1 MFIRVRGSWYP
12 HDSIDAI
19 VEIGGRLRV
28 DLCNGVKIDLDPI
41 ESEKVLKQLNRAAE
55 PTVEATVPPI
65 VTQRISAV
73 EAAVMGLK
81 AQITMSELAKQK
93 ARVKSNA

>member
-19 VEIGGRLRV
+19 VEVGGRLRV

-41 ESEKVLKQLNRAAE
+41 ESEKVLKQLGKVVDAPAE
-55 PTVEATVPPI
+55 PVIPTALL
-65 VTQRISAV
+65 QRINFL
-73 EAAVMGLK
+73 ETQVMSMK
-81 AQITMSELAKQK
+81 AQLVGFDLAKPK
-93 ARVKSNA
+93 ARMKNNA